1 MTSGVAWW
9 SPQTVPASAAASHRD
24 SDAKPAFVAAVAFT
38 LILLLSPQNWFPVLR
53 PFRLA
58 FLAGGIGVAS
68 LMWERWRHRRPLG
81 LGREMLIC
89 LALVGWAFLTLPLSY
104 WPGGSISILTDLYI
118 KAVIV
123 FWLLANVVTTAYRL
137 RLLAIVLMS
146 CTIFLAGTAV
156 KNFVTGAFLT
166 ESGNV
171 ARIIGYEG
179 MLSSNPN
186 DLALMLNLLIPLG
199 IALLLGAQKTSA
211 RILWLAILGINIVGV
226 VVTFSRGGFLA
237 LATIAITYFIRLA
250 RRRGSDRRWA
260 MAMVMLAILSLPLV
274 PESYVDRVATV
285 TDIESDPTNSSQT
298 RWRDMV
304 AAAHF
309 VTQHPIIGA
318 GIGMDV
324 LALNEV
330 RGARWKQV
338 HNVYLEYAVDLGLPG
353 AVLFLML
360 LYSVFKA
367 ARSSL
372 RLLARKDESRDL
384 YLLAEA
390 LQVSLIAFA
399 VAGCFHPVAY
409 HFYFYYIAG
418 LALAVRS
425 AANDALTVAKRTAEV
440 DRSAAYGHVARLT
453 CQPA

>member
-1 MTSGVAWW
+1 MTTGVVWW
-9 SPQTVPASAAASHRD
+9 SPQTVPTSAAASHRD
-24 SDAKPAFVAAVAFT
+24 SDVKPAFAAIVAFT
-38 LILLLSPQNWFPVLR
+38 LILLLSPQNWFPVLK
-53 PFRLA
+53 PFRIA
-58 FLAGGIGVAS
+58 FLAAGLGVAS
-68 LMWERWRHRRPLG
+68 LIWERWRHRRPLG

-104 WPGGSISILTDLYI
+104 WPGGSMSILTDLYI

-123 FWLLANVVTTAYRL
+123 FWLLANVVTTARRL
-137 RLLAIVLMS
+137 RLLAIVLMF
-146 CTIFLAGTAV
+146 CTILLAGTAV
-156 KNFVTGAFLT
+156 KNFATGAFLA
-166 ESGNV
+166 ESDPV
-171 ARIIGYEG
+171 ARIVGYEG

-199 IALLLGAQKTSA
+199 IALLLSAQKTSA
-211 RILWLAILGINIVGV
+211 RILWLTILGINVVGV
-226 VVTFSRGGFLA
+226 IVTFSRGGFLA
-237 LATIAITYFIRLA
+237 LATIAIIYFIKLM
-250 RRRGSDRRWA
+250 RRPGSDRKWA
-260 MAMVMLAILSLPLV
+260 VAMVMLAILSLPLV
-274 PESYVDRVATV
+274 PESYVDRLATV
-285 TDIESDPTNSSQT
+285 TDIESDPTNSSQA

-309 VTQHPIIGA
+309 VTEHPIIGA

-330 RGARWKQV
+330 RGSWWKQV

-360 LYSVFKA
+360 LYSVFRA
-367 ARSSL
+367 VNSSL
-372 RLLARKDESRDL
+372 RRLAHKDELRAL
-384 YLLAEA
+384 FFLAEA

-399 VAGCFHPVAY
+399 VASFFHPVAY

-425 AANDALTVAKRTAEV
+425 IVDSSLDSLRSEV
-440 DRSAAYGHVARLT
+440 
-453 CQPA
+453 